1 MGKPKTS
8 EKDIAEII
16 KLRKSGLSLDGIR
29 KVVPQGK
36 STIFRYIKDVKV
48 DFDLRG
54 TGSRNKSKN
63 EWRDTKKVAVDLLGN
78 FSKQSKLLV
87 LASLYWGEGTKS
99 ELNLINSDPELIR
112 VFIKCLKEI
121 GVKKEDLK
129 ISLRLFND
137 LDGDTAK
144 AFWSK
149 ITGVEKGLISGI
161 ELIKG
166 KENGRLKYGMCRVRV
181 RKSHYY
187 FKLIMN
193 MIDLIKSGL

>member
-16 KLRKSGLSLDGIR
+16 RLRKSGLSLDSIH
-29 KVVPQGK
+29 KIVPQGK
-36 STIFRYIKDVKV
+36 TTIFTYIKDLKV

-54 TGSRNKSKN
+54 TGSKIKSDD
-63 EWRDTKKVAVDLLGN
+63 EWRDTKKEAVKLLGN
-78 FSKQSKLLV
+78 FSKQSRLLV
-87 LASLYWGEGTKS
+87 LASLYWGEGNKT

-112 VFIKCLKEI
+112 VFILCLMEI

-129 ISLRLFND
+129 ISLRLYEDID
-137 LDGDTAK
+137 LIKAK
-144 AFWSK
+144 MFWSK
-149 ITGVEKGLISGI
+149 ITGINSEYFTGI

-166 KENGRLKYGMCRVRV
+166 KKQGKLKYGMCRVRV

-187 FKLIMN
+187 FKLLMN
-193 MIDLIKSGL
+193 MIDLIKSKL